1 MIPLP
6 DNYRRNISLLFCLA
20 LLLAHFVLAG
30 QIVKHGSLAFSRIIM
45 PRLELSFIIDGFAL
59 LVSFALSLG
68 IFFIVLSCRDYFEKK
83 EEQDNFYPGII
94 LFNMAVCGAVFSG
107 SLFLT
112 LYFLILALISSL
124 ALSGR
129 KSAIGLLGLVFF
141 LAGIIFVSRDHGSGI
156 SAYLFLAG
164 LLLISFELL
173 SAGGPLFKLLPL
185 AILVQLAAYLAIRI
199 FNLTVIATPLF
210 SKITVI
216 LGMTIALLGSSAA
229 FWQQNLSKALMYS
242 VFSQF
247 GYLLIFIS
255 FGQELLLPAAAYMI
269 AYIIANTGLFLALAA
284 KERAFSF
291 PGAALAYILCAF
303 SIIGIP
309 PFFGF
314 WPKMA
319 IELSELKTGH
329 ILVPMLSIMVALF
342 SLLYLM
348 RIFNKVFLAG
358 PKAKDTG
365 VLSGRSMVLAALT
378 AGMISLF
385 FGICARLPVNFISG
399 ILK

>member
-185 AILVQLAAYLAIRI
+185 AILMQLAAYLAIRI
-199 FNLTVIATPLF
+199 FNLIVIAAPLF

-216 LGMTIALLGSSAA
+216 LGLTIALLGSSAA

-269 AYIIANTGLFLALAA
+269 AYIIANTGLFLTLAA

-319 IELSELKTGH
+319 IELSELRTGH
-329 ILVPMLSIMVALF
+329 IFVPMLSIMVALF

-399 ILK
+399 VLK